1 MCEFSHKD
9 SVLIDISEDEAL
21 LGNRFWKLK
30 RGGLLTSL
38 YQNFVYASN
47 KVSGPI
53 PDLEGDLGFYSC
65 NYNNYNNYNNYHNNN
80 NYSYYSYNY
89 NYNNYYY
96 DNYYSYYIV
105 VGITKSFG
113 KVVKH
118 DLGYR
123 AEKIKIIALFTLKN
137 HCDKNFLESFNS
149 LVEKTASHLNV
160 KTIPFQ
166 FGESIPS
173 E

>member
-1 MCEFSHKD
+1 MCEFSHEN
-9 SVLIDISEDEAL
+9 SVLVDISEDEAL
-21 LGNRFWKLK
+21 LGNRFWKLE

-38 YQNFVYASN
+38 CQNFVYATN

-53 PDLEGDLGFYSC
+53 PDLEGDLGFYS
-65 NYNNYNNYNNYHNNN
+65 YNN
-80 NYSYYSYNY
+80 NYYD
-89 NYNNYYY
+89 NYNNYYNNYYSYYNDNYY
-96 DNYYSYYIV
+96 DNYYYNYNYHNYYIV

-149 LVEKTASHLNV
+149 LLKKQLP
-160 KTIPFQ
+160 I
-166 FGESIPS
+166 
-173 E
+173 

>member
-80 NYSYYSYNY
+80 Y
-89 NYNNYYY
+89 
-96 DNYYSYYIV
+96 YYIV
-105 VGITKSFG
+105 VGITKSFS

-166 FGESIPS
+166 FGESI
-173 E
+173 

>member
-53 PDLEGDLGFYSC
+53 PDLEGDLGFY
-65 NYNNYNNYNNYHNNN
+65 
-80 NYSYYSYNY
+80 NY
-89 NYNNYYY
+89 NYNNYNYY
-96 DNYYSYYIV
+96 YNYNYYSYYIV

-149 LVEKTASHLNV
+149 LVEKTDR
-160 KTIPFQ
+160 K
-166 FGESIPS
+166 
-173 E
+173 